1 MYIKQSHLWANIY
14 TCICRILRR
23 TNSKLRVRF
32 NIKLILRNILINK
45 YDIAVKINFIFEKK
59 RTGKH
64 LPISYKSDNIWHSLG
79 LYNCR
84 NMLPATQLTTEWR
97 STSILVFLLLFQQ
110 LPTLAPF
117 HLLEQLQ
124 IKWNPIRNPGAV
136 PLDREQIEL
145 AEKNILSELLQHVTT
160 NSFP

>member
-1 MYIKQSHLWANIY
+1 MSQYIY

-32 NIKLILRNILINK
+32 NIKLILRNILINV

-79 LYNCR
+79 RL
-84 NMLPATQLTTEWR
+84 QLSKYASSNTIDYWVMIYFNLGIPFTISTTAHF
-97 STSILVFLLLFQQ
+97 STISSFRTISNQMKPNQERCLS
-110 LPTLAPF
+110 T
-117 HLLEQLQ
+117 
-124 IKWNPIRNPGAV
+124 KNR
-136 PLDREQIEL
+136 L
-145 AEKNILSELLQHVTT
+145 AEKNLLSELLQHFTT

>member
-59 RTGKH
+59 T
-64 LPISYKSDNIWHSLG
+64 
-79 LYNCR
+79 
-84 NMLPATQLTTEWR
+84 
-97 STSILVFLLLFQQ
+97 
-110 LPTLAPF
+110 
-117 HLLEQLQ
+117 
-124 IKWNPIRNPGAV
+124 
-136 PLDREQIEL
+136 DRETSAYKL
-145 AEKNILSELLQHVTT
+145 
-160 NSFP
+160 

>member
-1 MYIKQSHLWANIY
+1 MYIKQSHLWAKIYIY

-32 NIKLILRNILINK
+32 NIKLILRNILINV

-79 LYNCR
+79 RL
-84 NMLPATQLTTEWR
+84 QLSKYASSNTIDYWVMIYFNLGIPFTISTTAHFSTISSFRTISNQMKPNQERCLSTKNR
-97 STSILVFLLLFQQ
+97 S
-110 LPTLAPF
+110 
-117 HLLEQLQ
+117 
-124 IKWNPIRNPGAV
+124 N
-136 PLDREQIEL
+136 
-145 AEKNILSELLQHVTT
+145 
-160 NSFP
+160 

>member
-1 MYIKQSHLWANIY
+1 MSQYIY

-32 NIKLILRNILINK
+32 NIKLILRNILINV

-79 LYNCR
+79 RL
-84 NMLPATQLTTEWR
+84 QLSKYASSNTIDYWVMIYFNLGIPFTISTTAHF
-97 STSILVFLLLFQQ
+97 STISSFRTISNQMKPNQERCLSTKNNRISRKKSF
-110 LPTLAPF
+110 
-117 HLLEQLQ
+117 
-124 IKWNPIRNPGAV
+124 IR
-136 PLDREQIEL
+136 I
-145 AEKNILSELLQHVTT
+145 VTALH
-160 NSFP
+160 N

>member
-1 MYIKQSHLWANIY
+1 MSQYIY

-32 NIKLILRNILINK
+32 NIKLILRNILINV
-45 YDIAVKINFIFEKK
+45 YDIAVKINFIFEKN
-59 RTGKH
+59 GQGNIC
-64 LPISYKSDNIWHSLG
+64 LYYKSDNIWHSLG
-79 LYNCR
+79 HYMYR

-117 HLLEQLQ
+117 HLLEQFQ
-124 IKWNPIRNPGAV
+124 IKWNPIRSGASRQRT
-136 PLDREQIEL
+136 DRISR
-145 AEKNILSELLQHVTT
+145 KKSVIRIVTALH
-160 NSFP
+160 N